1 MSTPLTLTATLLS
14 ALADVRAGLCCLPA
28 ALLLSPALASTNPQ
42 ASGALVWLGD
52 AAYQSEADIPAGF
65 YQGGQ
70 PLLLEN
76 FEDRRLDTRLG
87 VSKGS
92 LYGIGIVGNGA
103 SSVDGDDGAVDGS
116 GLLGV
121 SWTALAPAADPLRF
135 SFIGQALPTA
145 FAMVVTA
152 GGFSTRINAYDGTGQ
167 LIATQQ
173 ADLLVQ
179 NTGVVSGD
187 RFVGVQYAGGI
198 RAIEVSFEGGWVE
211 VDHVQVGQMTPV
223 PEPGSAAL
231 LLAGGA
237 LLAHRLSR
245 RRA

>member
-1 MSTPLTLTATLLS
+1 M
-14 ALADVRAGLCCLPA
+14 
-28 ALLLSPALASTNPQ
+28 
-42 ASGALVWLGD
+42 
-52 AAYQSEADIPAGF
+52 
-65 YQGGQ
+65 
-70 PLLLEN
+70 
-76 FEDRRLDTRLG
+76 
-87 VSKGS
+87 
-92 LYGIGIVGNGA
+92 
-103 SSVDGDDGAVDGS
+103 
-116 GLLGV
+116 
-121 SWTALAPAADPLRF
+121 
-135 SFIGQALPTA
+135 
-145 FAMVVTA
+145 
-152 GGFSTRINAYDGTGQ
+152 
-167 LIATQQ
+167 
-173 ADLLVQ
+173 Q